1 MKCPTKPYADM
12 ATVTLTG
19 DLELYAQ
26 WDKYDNTVT
35 WKNGETTLETDET
48 VAYGSM
54 PSYDGDVPTKASD
67 EENNYVFTGWYPTP
81 GVVTTNVTYSAMF
94 TAVPKAQ
101 SLADNADN
109 STLISTLTTNGG
121 TWNVTL
127 SGRTLYKDGDWNT
140 LCLPFDVSDF
150 TGTPLAGATVKELLT
165 TSNLDGEGKLTLN
178 FSNDLTAIEAGKPY
192 IVKWASGDN
201 IVSPV
206 FNGVTIDGTNRDI
219 TFTGGT
225 FMGNYAPLEI
235 TDANRDNILL
245 LSGGNKLGYAKTDR
259 TIANGKALGA
269 FHAYFNIPVA
279 AAASS
284 FVINFGDDISD
295 ATRLN
300 DNVKIKNDKEADAW
314 YTLGG
319 LKLQGEPTAK
329 GVYIYNGKKVVK

>member
-1 MKCPTKPYADM
+1 
-12 ATVTLTG
+12 
-19 DLELYAQ
+19 
-26 WDKYDNTVT
+26 
-35 WKNGETTLETDET
+35 
-48 VAYGSM
+48 
-54 PSYDGDVPTKASD
+54 
-67 EENNYVFTGWYPTP
+67 
-81 GVVTTNVTYSAMF
+81 
-94 TAVPKAQ
+94 VPKAQ

-259 TIANGKALGA
+259 TLGA
-269 FHAYFNIPVA
+269 FRAYFDLAGAPA
-279 AAASS
+279 RE
-284 FVINFGDDISD
+284 FKLNFDGEGTQTGVGLTEITDI
-295 ATRLN
+295 TER
-300 DNVKIKNDKEADAW
+300 ADAW
-314 YTLGG
+314 YTVNGV
-319 LKLQGEPTAK
+319 KLSGKPRVR
-329 GVYIYNGKKVVK
+329 GIYVKNGKKVVVK